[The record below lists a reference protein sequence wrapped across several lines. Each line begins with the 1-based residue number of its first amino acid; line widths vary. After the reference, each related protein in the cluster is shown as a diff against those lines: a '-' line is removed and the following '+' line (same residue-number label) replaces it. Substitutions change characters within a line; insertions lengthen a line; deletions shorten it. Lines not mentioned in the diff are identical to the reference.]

1 MSENKTKKAIT
12 KNKPQNKKSNKPK
25 KNKKNGFWSK
35 HPKLKKVLL
44 ITLIIFILLCITL
57 AGVVAGAFF
66 GLFGDDFKIS
76 KEDLTV
82 DSINATVYDK
92 DGNVIAELSKDEK
105 RKVITS
111 AEMAKYLPKAFVAI
125 EDERFYDHHGV
136 DIKRTTAATVTYIFK
151 GGSSS
156 FGGSTI
162 TQQLVKNLTQDKD
175 RSGFAGILR
184 KVKEMSKAY
193 QVEQMLTKEQILELY
208 LNLIGLGGQA
218 YGVEMASQLYFSKS
232 ASELSLAECAYIAG
246 INNSPSLYKPFSED
260 QEQKDKIIKRT
271 ETVLN
276 KMKELG
282 YIENDEVYNGAMQ
295 EVKNGLKFQKGNI
308 ASTAGHSYHTTAALQ
323 QAKQDLMEKN
333 GWSAE
338 MAEMQL
344 YTKGYKIY
352 TTQDTAIQKRMEE
365 EFVKDKYIV
374 KSKKNKDEETG
385 EYKHSQAA
393 MVIID
398 HNTGNVVGTVGGLGQ
413 DSYTYGLN
421 RATQSTRQTGSS
433 MKPLAVIAPG
443 IEEKIIT
450 AATVYDDCETTFENG
465 RYKPKNYYSGYKGL
479 STVRSAI
486 EISQNIVPLKIMT
499 ELTPKKSLDYMKKM
513 GITSIVTASES
524 KGGPNDET
532 LSIAL
537 GGLTKGVSPLEM
549 AGAYATIANNG
560 EYIKPAFY
568 TKVEDRN
575 GNTVIESSHEKTRVI
590 SEQAA
595 YVTKSILT
603 QPVKGGAGT
612 ARACAISGMD
622 VCAKTGTTNDDFD
635 RWLCEFT
642 PYYTAAT
649 WYGYDDNETV
659 HYSNGNPALRISDA
673 IFKDIHKNLAKKTFE
688 QPNGIISVT
697 ICKNTGL
704 LANSSCVNKVTD
716 IFIKGTEPT
725 DSCVEAAE
733 LSICKETNKIATE
746 FCPEQEKRR
755 FGGKPQ
761 KEEKFNGKLWN
772 SNYFSTSA
780 IPTETCDIH
789 TAPAVEEPPVT
800 TTPSVTVPNV
810 IGDTLSQAKSKLE
823 NLKLT
828 VEVKYDEDKT
838 KDDGI
843 VLKQSIKADTV
854 VDEKSKII
862 LTVNKKTSTSG
873 NQTGSNTTNSVNT
886 TIGNNTVTN

>member
-1 MSENKTKKAIT
+1 MSENKTKKPLT
-12 KNKPQNKKSNKPK
+12 KNKPQFKKSNK
-25 KNKKNGFWSK
+25 NKKKKQGGFWNK
-35 HPKLKKVLL
+35 HQKLKKVLK
-44 ITLIIFILLCITL
+44 ISIIVFVLLCIIAVGIL
-57 AGVVAGAFF
+57 AGAFF
-66 GLFGDDFKIS
+66 GLFGEDFKIS

-82 DSINATVYDK
+82 NSMNATVYDK
-92 DGNVIAELSKDEK
+92 DGNLIAELSKDEK
-105 RKVITS
+105 RKVITFG
-111 AEMAKYLPKAFVAI
+111 EMAKYLPKAFVAI

-136 DIKRTTAATVTYIFK
+136 DIKRTAAATVNYAFK

-175 RSGFAGILR
+175 RSGLAGILR

-232 ASELSLAECAYIAG
+232 ASQLSLAESAYLAG

-260 QEQKDKIIKRT
+260 KEQKDKIIRRT

-282 YIENDEVYNGAMQ
+282 YIETEEEYNVAMQ
-295 EVKNGLKFQKGNI
+295 EVKDGLKFQKGNI

-323 QAKQDLMEKN
+323 QAKQDLMNKN

-338 MAEMQL
+338 MAEIQL

-352 TTQDTAIQKRMEE
+352 TTQDSNIQKRMEE
-365 EFVKDKYIV
+365 EFLKDKYRV
-374 KSKKNKDEETG
+374 KSRKNKDEETG

-398 HNTGNVVGTVGGLGQ
+398 HRTGNVVGTVGGLGE

-433 MKPLAVIAPG
+433 MKPIAVIAPA

-465 RYKPKNYYSGYKGL
+465 RYKPKNYYLGYKGL
-479 STVRSAI
+479 STVRDAI
-486 EISQNIVPLKIMT
+486 EVSQNIIPLKIMT
-499 ELTPKKSLDYMKKM
+499 ELTPQKSLEYMEKM
-513 GITSIVTASES
+513 GITSTVSAKES
-524 KGGPNDET
+524 KGANDET

-537 GGLTKGVSPLEM
+537 GGLTKGISPLEM
-549 AGAYATIANNG
+549 AGAYATIANDG

-568 TKVEDRN
+568 TKVEDTK
-575 GNTVIESSHEKTRVI
+575 GNTVIESSHEKTRVL
-590 SEQAA
+590 SQQAA

-603 QPVKGGAGT
+603 QPVKGSSGT
-612 ARACAISGMD
+612 ARACAISGID

-673 IFKDIHKNLAKKTFE
+673 IFKDIHKGLEKKTFDE
-688 QPNGIISVT
+688 PNGIVSAT

-704 LANSSCVNKVTD
+704 LANSTCANKVTD

-725 DSCVEAAE
+725 DSCVEASE
-733 LSICKETNKIATE
+733 LSICMETRKIATQ

-772 SNYFSTSA
+772 SNYSSTSGV
-780 IPTETCDIH
+780 PTEVCDVH
-789 TAPAVEEPPVT
+789 TAPVVEEPQVPVAT
-800 TTPSVTVPNV
+800 SVKVPNV
-810 IGDTLSQAKSKLE
+810 IGETLASAKSKLE
-823 NLKLT
+823 KLNLT
-828 VEVKYDEDKT
+828 VEVKYDEDT
-838 KDDGI
+838 SKDDGV
-843 VLKQSIKADTV
+843 VLKQSIKADTL

-862 LTVNKKTSTSG
+862 ITVNKKDTSANTTG
-873 NQTGSNTTNSVNT
+873 NTISNTTGNT
-886 TIGNNTVTN
+886 TN

>member
-1 MSENKTKKAIT
+1 MSENKAKKPITKK
-12 KNKPQNKKSNKPK
+12 KPQAKKTNKTK
-25 KNKKNGFWSK
+25 KKKQGEFWSK
-35 HPKLKKVLL
+35 HQKLKKVLK
-44 ITLIIFILLCITL
+44 ISIIAFILLCII
-57 AGVVAGAFF
+57 AVGVLAGAFF
-66 GLFGDDFKIS
+66 GLFGEDFKIS

-82 DSINATVYDK
+82 NSMNATVYDK
-92 DGNVIAELSKDEK
+92 DGNLIAELSKDQK
-105 RKVITS
+105 RKVITFG
-111 AEMAKYLPKAFVAI
+111 EMAKYLPKAFVAI

-136 DIKRTTAATVTYIFK
+136 DIKRTAAATVNYAFK

-175 RSGFAGILR
+175 RSGLAGILR
-184 KVKEMSKAY
+184 KVKEMSKAH

-232 ASELSLAECAYIAG
+232 ASELSLAECAYLAG

-282 YIENDEVYNGAMQ
+282 YIETEEEYNVAIQ
-295 EVKNGLKFQKGNI
+295 QVKDGLKFQKGNI

-323 QAKQDLMEKN
+323 QAKQDLMDKN

-338 MAEMQL
+338 MAEIQL

-352 TTQDTAIQKRMEE
+352 TTQDSAIQKRMEE
-365 EFVKDKYIV
+365 EFLKDKYIV
-374 KSKKNKDEETG
+374 KSRKNKDEETG

-398 HNTGNVVGTVGGLGQ
+398 HTTGNVVGTVGGLGE

-433 MKPLAVIAPG
+433 MKPIAVIAPA

-465 RYKPKNYYSGYKGL
+465 RYKPKNYYQGYKGL
-479 STVRSAI
+479 STVRDAI
-486 EISQNIVPLKIMT
+486 EISGNIIPLKIMT
-499 ELTPKKSLDYMKKM
+499 ELTPQKSLEYMKKM
-513 GITSIVTASES
+513 GITSTVSAKES
-524 KGGPNDET
+524 KGANDET

-537 GGLTKGVSPLEM
+537 GGLTKGISPLEM

-560 EYIKPAFY
+560 EYIKPTFY
-568 TKVEDRN
+568 TKVEDTK
-575 GNTVIESSHEKTRVI
+575 GNTVIESSHEKTRVL

-603 QPVKGGAGT
+603 QPVKGAGGT
-612 ARACAISGMD
+612 AKACAISGMD
-622 VCAKTGTTNDDFD
+622 VCAKTGTTNDDYD

-673 IFKDIHKNLAKKTFE
+673 IFKDIHKGLEKKTFDE
-688 QPNGIISVT
+688 PSGIVTAT

-704 LANSSCVNKVTD
+704 LANEGCANKVTD

-725 DSCVEAAE
+725 DACVEGTV
-733 LSICKETNKIATE
+733 LSICMETKKIATE

-772 SNYFSTSA
+772 SNYSSTSA
-780 IPTETCDIH
+780 IPSETCDVH
-789 TAPAVEEPPVT
+789 TAPTVEEPQVPVAA
-800 TTPSVTVPNV
+800 SVKVPNV
-810 IGDTLSQAKSKLE
+810 TGETLSSAKSKLE
-823 NLKLT
+823 KLKLT
-828 VEVKYDEDKT
+828 VEVKYDEDT
-838 KDDGI
+838 SKDDGI
-843 VLKQSIKADTV
+843 VLKQSIKADTL

-862 LTVNKKTSTSG
+862 LTVNKKSG
-873 NQTGSNTTNSVNT
+873 ASENTTENT
-886 TIGNNTVTN
+886 TGNTTGNTTTH